1 MLKTDEKILEH
12 LSVCNTGL
20 SDTYFCSIYYKN
32 KEKFMYSIYEK
43 VIAWRE
49 KKGGIQMNGIYDL
62 KIDLDRI
69 EYFEKIK
76 DEEMVDKYKNL
87 ITEHVKNL
95 IHENE
100 SNENEAIKIL
110 ISKEILAKM
119 TDQSAAYVLRNILFT
134 CKNNVID
141 WNTVKSIMLEYM
153 PELKLKTEN
162 EI

>member
-1 MLKTDEKILEH
+1 
-12 LSVCNTGL
+12 
-20 SDTYFCSIYYKN
+20 
-32 KEKFMYSIYEK
+32 
-43 VIAWRE
+43 
-49 KKGGIQMNGIYDL
+49 MNGIYDL

-69 EYFEKIK
+69 EYFKKIK

-95 IHENE
+95 IYENE

-119 TDQSAAYVLRNILFT
+119 TDQSAAYVLRNILFV

-153 PELKLKTEN
+153 PELKLEIEN
-162 EI
+162 KI